1 MSSMTQILEWCERTG
16 KTYWEYVKECE
27 DSDIWDYLA
36 EVWKTMQN
44 SIERGLNAEGVLP
57 GALHLRRKA
66 AAYNVKASG
75 YTRSLR
81 SRGLIFSYA
90 LAVSE
95 EMLREENIVT
105 GPYLWL
111 MWSNACST
119 IPLTKSRDFTDTRI
133 LRALATGGLIGNIVK
148 HRASISGA
156 EVGCQGEVV

>member
-95 EMLREENIVT
+95 ENAAEEK
-105 GPYLWL
+105 LL
-111 MWSNACST
+111 Q
-119 IPLTKSRDFTDTRI
+119 PL
-133 LRALATGGLIGNIVK
+133 LVAHV
-148 HRASISGA
+148 
-156 EVGCQGEVV
+156 E